1 MVHVIVNNAILNSY
15 FQTVAV
21 ISQVYAEQPTLGV
34 WLMLVTSTNSNILYT
49 MITAWT
55 QNSVHIPDKDI
66 KSWHKLHYFTHN
78 VFGEKKKRNPH
89 FENAPN
95 SHLKKWLIEHLLNS
109 LHRRI
114 IKNQTRK
121 NKVSW
126 VEKGRWKKWMGKD
139 ENLFKQLAQ
148 RYQNF
153 IFVGE
158 MAVWEQN
165 KNFLNASSL
174 SACKVLK

>member
-55 QNSVHIPDKDI
+55 QNSVHIPDKVI

-114 IKNQTRK
+114 IKNQIRK
-121 NKVSW
+121 NKS
-126 VEKGRWKKWMGKD
+126 VEWKRADGKNGWKFVQTAGTKISKLYFCRWNGSLGAEQKLLKR
-139 ENLFKQLAQ
+139 LF
-148 RYQNF
+148 
-153 IFVGE
+153 FVC
-158 MAVWEQN
+158 
-165 KNFLNASSL
+165 L
-174 SACKVLK
+174 

>member
-1 MVHVIVNNAILNSY
+1 MVHVIVNNEILNSY

-78 VFGEKKKRNPH
+78 VFGKKKKRNPH

-95 SHLKKWLIEHLLNS
+95 NHLKKWLIEHLLNS

-121 NKVSW
+121 KQSQLSGKGQM
-126 VEKGRWKKWMGKD
+126 EKMDGKGWKFVQTAGTKISKLYFCRWNGS
-139 ENLFKQLAQ
+139 LGA
-148 RYQNF
+148 
-153 IFVGE
+153 
-158 MAVWEQN
+158 EQN
-165 KNFLNASSL
+165 L
-174 SACKVLK
+174 LKGLFFVCL